1 MSTTTTGRF
10 AAVGDGFDF
19 LSPVEIPANGCLWL
33 RAAIAGGPPV
43 LPTNQKAAGSSPAE
57 RTTNYLE
64 TRCFR
69 LLESTLVSFRTI
81 HLTTYL
87 FPEGFAGRYR
97 ALCSGGEGIAST
109 DYLMG

>member
-1 MSTTTTGRF
+1 MRVDRPTQERESAFYGSSWGF
-10 AAVGDGFDF
+10 PGDYGH
-19 LSPVEIPANGCLWL
+19 L
-33 RAAIAGGPPV
+33 RN
-43 LPTNQKAAGSSPAE
+43 LTTNQKAAGSSPAE

-64 TRCFR
+64 TRHFR

-97 ALCSGGEGIAST
+97 ALCSGGGRDCLDRLS
-109 DYLMG
+109 DGVRNPP